1 MTSAIGSAVTP
12 ALTPLIS
19 SMGTTWFAAVEISP
33 PSVLLAPDETGV
45 ITVAIDLPPDLVPG
59 EYRGA
64 LILQGFRDGGIPLS
78 VTVVDPHSQR
88 KEAPAARGRR
98 TRKRPATRTRRARR

>member
-1 MTSAIGSAVTP
+1 MRRALAIAFLFVALAGRPATAEIHVTNSGG
-12 ALTPLIS
+12 AYRLNV
-19 SMGTTWFAAVEISP
+19 F
-33 PSVLLAPDETGV
+33 
-45 ITVAIDLPPDLVPG
+45 AIDLPPDIVPG

-78 VTVVDPHSQR
+78 VTVVDPQSQR
-88 KEAPAARGRR
+88 KEPPAARGRR